1 MKTLLLLTFLIGA
14 NYSFSQNYFDGT
26 VTFKL
31 YDEGRQIR
39 YNEFMANWKIIDDR
53 NSVKMFMDDTV
64 SMNGDYFELMLDKRN
79 FIKYSDSTG
88 SFSIHTGGGSPY
100 FSFELARNSD
110 TLCYFSFG
118 ATNFYTDSIPTNRK
132 TYCHSP
138 YDRNENPPGERIVL
152 KIASKIGP
160 SNLDYNNIEYF
171 IKEESE
177 D

>member
-1 MKTLLLLTFLIGA
+1 MKIILTLLLFTSSSFTFG
-14 NYSFSQNYFDGT
+14 QNYFDGS

-31 YDEGRQIR
+31 YDEGRQIL
-39 YNEFMANWKIIDDR
+39 YDEFMSDWKIIDDR
-53 NSVKMFMDDTV
+53 DCVRWFWDDTA
-64 SMNGDYFELMLDKRN
+64 SINGDYFDLRLDKRN
-79 FIKYSDSTG
+79 FMKYTDSTG
-88 SFSIHTGGGSPY
+88 AFSIHTGSGNPY

-118 ATNFYTDSIPTNRK
+118 DTDFYADSIPTNRK

-152 KIASKIGP
+152 KIASKIFGL
-160 SNLDYNNIEYF
+160 NLDYYDIEYF
-171 IKEESE
+171 IKEENE